1 MEAVSLNYK
10 SFGSGFPVIILHGL
24 FGSLD
29 NWQTIAKKLSEKF
42 QVFIVDQRNHGKSPH
57 SNEFN
62 YELMTNDLLQFMQEH
77 GIAKA
82 HLIGHSMGG
91 KTVMQFAL
99 NHPDMVEKLIVADIA
114 PTEYEDR
121 HSNVFDALFAAKVT
135 EQTSREAVQDVL
147 RSKLDGDETTVQFLM
162 KNLTRNESGDGFRWK
177 FNAESLWNNYD
188 IVSGEVDAAEPFTNS
203 TLFIKGEQSSYI
215 NSSNY
220 ADILRLFPNH
230 ELAEIKGAGHWVHAE
245 KPQEFTAVVS
255 DFLS

>member
-1 MEAVSLNYK
+1 MAAVRLNYK

-29 NWQTIAKKLSEKF
+29 NWQTIAKKLADKF

-62 YELMTNDLLQFMQEH
+62 YELMTEDLLLLMEENNL
-77 GIAKA
+77 AKA

-91 KTVMQFAL
+91 KTAMQFAL
-99 NHPDMVEKLIVADIA
+99 NHSYKVEKLIVADIA

-121 HSNVFDALFAAKVT
+121 HRNVFDALFAANVQ
-135 EQTSREAVQDVL
+135 EQESREAVQEIL
-147 RSKLDGDETTVQFLM
+147 REKLDKDETTVQFLM
-162 KNLTRNESGDGFRWK
+162 KNLTRNEHGSGFCWK
-177 FNAESLWNNYD
+177 FNAESLLENYGV
-188 IVSGEVDAAEPFTNS
+188 ISGKVDDTKPFTNP
-203 TLFIKGEQSSYI
+203 TLFIKGEKSSYI

-230 ELAEIKGAGHWVHAE
+230 ELAEVKGAGHWVHAE
-245 KPQEFTAVVS
+245 NPSEFTSLAAN
-255 DFLS
+255 FLS